1 MHVAAVSS
9 GDMHPYPLVNNT
21 ERWQALRDSCP
32 YPFTILGQNEV
43 WAGDRSVTNNKLFFY
58 MKCVR
63 PSRRLLL
70 RKLAPTQSHGSRHT
84 CCISQSSYPTQVHQS
99 RTIGCRW
106 LQTLPAED
114 IVIIVD
120 AHDVLFFPCQRDIV
134 AEYHAAGW
142 CEGNLQLYAGAADWF
157 AMAWGIRIDAT
168 HGVSPS
174 HCRC

>member
-63 PSRRLLL
+63 PSRCSLL
-70 RKLAPTQSHGSRHT
+70 RKLAPPPSDALIPNVFAVLPQ
-84 CCISQSSYPTQVHQS
+84 
-99 RTIGCRW
+99 
-106 LQTLPAED
+106 QT
-114 IVIIVD
+114 IVD
-120 AHDVLFFPCQRDIV
+120 AGP
-134 AEYHAAGW
+134 
-142 CEGNLQLYAGAADWF
+142 
-157 AMAWGIRIDAT
+157 
-168 HGVSPS
+168 
-174 HCRC
+174 